1 MGITAAGLTAAAAV
15 VGAVSSTATSIAGSV
30 QQSKAIKD
38 QDKREEEERQK
49 AQRLFDKQN
58 RARNGFAGTILS
70 SQGLGGQAAA
80 STGASSL
87 LGG

>member
-1 MGITAAGLTAAAAV
+1 MGWSTAAAIASI
-15 VGAVSSTATSIAGSV
+15 VGSLAATGSSVAGSV